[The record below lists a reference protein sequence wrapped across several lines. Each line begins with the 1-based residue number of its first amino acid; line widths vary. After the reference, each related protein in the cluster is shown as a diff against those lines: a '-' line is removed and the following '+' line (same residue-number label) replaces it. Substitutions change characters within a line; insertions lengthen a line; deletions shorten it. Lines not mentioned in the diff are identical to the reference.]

1 VAEGDGVGEADGLG
15 EAVGDCDGDADEW
28 GIRVRVGSGQPGEG
42 GAILWCG
49 PLCGFEL
56 CFWVEPSGS
65 RSPSLP
71 SEPGDDVPAML
82 LDATA
87 GAPPPLP

>member
-1 VAEGDGVGEADGLG
+1 MAEGDGDGEVDGLG
-15 EAVGDCDGDADEW
+15 EAVGDCDGDADER
-28 GIRVRVGSGQPGEG
+28 GARVRVGSGQPGEG
-42 GAILWCG
+42 GTSLWRG
-49 PLCGFEL
+49 LLCRFEL
-56 CFWVEPSGS
+56 CLGVEPRGP